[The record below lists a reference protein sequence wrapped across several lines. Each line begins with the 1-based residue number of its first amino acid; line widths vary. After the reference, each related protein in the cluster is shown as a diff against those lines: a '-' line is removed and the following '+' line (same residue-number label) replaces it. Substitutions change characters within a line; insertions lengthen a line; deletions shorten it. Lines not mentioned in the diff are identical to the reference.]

1 MSYKFAVAG
10 VLLACA
16 FSAQAG
22 DTFPIRKFQVEGNS
36 LLSAGE
42 LDGLLAPY
50 VGEQADFGQIQQA
63 LEALELAYRQRGYAA
78 VQVRAPEQEL
88 TAGTVRFEV
97 IEPLVGQVRLPETQT
112 HFNEANLRR
121 ALPGLREGTV
131 PNTREISQQVELSNE
146 NPARQMEVIL
156 GLGQQEGFV
165 DARVKVEESNPLR
178 FFGSLDNTGTR
189 QTGRTRLSVGVQHA
203 NLFNLDHVLTAALAI
218 SPEKVQQVAVGSVS
232 YRIPFYE
239 RNGVVDVFY
248 ANSDVDAGSTTTT
261 AGPLTFS
268 GRGSIFG
275 FRYTHILPR
284 RGEFSSRVSL
294 AWDYRDYDNNCSLG
308 AFGGA
313 GCGSA
318 NTDLVV
324 KPLTLTYSGQRVS
337 AGDVLE
343 YSLGLSANLPGGHN
357 GGSSAFADARPS
369 PTGGKGAPADYF
381 ILRGSL
387 SRLHALPGDWQ
398 VRGALNFQYSGQP
411 LVIYEQLGLA
421 GSQAVR
427 GFLEREVA
435 RDKGAF
441 ANLEFYTPDLSVNP
455 DGHNLRLLAF
465 VDGAYGRN
473 NLLAGE
479 SQPRKSVS
487 SYGVGMRLVLGKNLS
502 ARFDVARVIKGAEAR
517 DSGDM
522 RGHFSLMASF

>member
-1 MSYKFAVAG
+1 MSYKYAVAG

-36 LLSAGE
+36 LLPAGE
-42 LDGLLAPY
+42 VESLLAPY

-97 IEPLVGQVRLPETQT
+97 LEPLVGQVRLPETST
-112 HFNEANLRR
+112 HFDAANLRR

-165 DARVKVEESNPLR
+165 DARVKVEESSPLR

-232 YRIPFYE
+232 YRVPLYQ
-239 RNGVVDVFY
+239 RNAVVDVFY
-248 ANSDVDAGSTTTT
+248 AHSDVDAGNTTTT
-261 AGPLTFS
+261 AGPLSFS

-318 NTDLVV
+318 NTDVVV
-324 KPLTLTYSGQRVS
+324 KPLTLTYSGQRVT
-337 AGDVLE
+337 AGDVID
-343 YSLGLSANLPGGHN
+343 YSLGLSANLPGGHH
-357 GGSSAFADARPS
+357 GGRSAFAAARPS
-369 PTGGKGAPADYF
+369 PTGGKGAPADYYL
-381 ILRGSL
+381 LRGSL

-398 VRGALNFQYSGQP
+398 VRGALNFQYSEQP

-435 RDKGAF
+435 RDKGGYI
-441 ANLEFYTPDLSVNP
+441 NLEFYTPDLSVNP

-465 VDGAYGRN
+465 VDAAYGRN

-487 SYGVGMRLVLGKNLS
+487 SFGVGLRFTLGKNLS

-517 DSGDM
+517 DTGDV